1 MRTIKCWSCGQI
13 VQVTGES
20 ALCPNCHKELKAAST
35 LRDRVCRTCGAIF
48 SGGPRAWYCPDC
60 RAERAKAA
68 NREYKARA
76 KAGNARQIGS
86 TDICQ
91 ICGKEYTVTGGLQR
105 YCPQCAPDAVREID
119 RAQSRE
125 WMAEHREEAVSR
137 KKEIAQNRRVCKV
150 CKKVFYSNKPAVT
163 CSVECKKVLKSY
175 NQSMSDHKRRGSPAP
190 TLEAVAERLSKQS
203 GVPGVSRSRNGTRW
217 IARYQNKHIGTF
229 DTIEDAA
236 KAIEERKNT
245 PTK

>member
-13 VQVTGES
+13 VQVTGQS
-20 ALCPNCHKELKAAST
+20 ALCPSCHKELKAAST

-60 RAERAKAA
+60 RAERTKKT

-76 KAGNARQIGS
+76 KAGNARQIGG

-125 WMAEHREEAVSR
+125 WMAEHREERSSP
-137 KKEIAQNRRVCKV
+137 KKRDCQK
-150 CKKVFYSNKPAVT
+150 T
-163 CSVECKKVLKSY
+163 
-175 NQSMSDHKRRGSPAP
+175 
-190 TLEAVAERLSKQS
+190 
-203 GVPGVSRSRNGTRW
+203 
-217 IARYQNKHIGTF
+217 
-229 DTIEDAA
+229 
-236 KAIEERKNT
+236 
-245 PTK
+245 